1 MLKENKGYMNDDKNV
16 GQVIHNKRKEL
27 SLTQE
32 DLAEKVHVTRQAV
45 SNWERNK
52 TVPDDSMIA
61 VLAENLGTNID
72 NFVSKNNKKQS
83 GENTMSDKENTEQS
97 GYKVNKYDTAMG
109 LFYAVA
115 LFIGILVALILMVV
129 TGFTWENII
138 IDSAIGLLTFL
149 ILGLLC
155 HAIITLCR
163 KD

>member
-1 MLKENKGYMNDDKNV
+1 MNDDKNV

-32 DLAEKVHVTRQAV
+32 DLAQKVHVTRQAV

-72 NFVSKNNKKQS
+72 NFVSKSNKKQS

-97 GYKVNKYDTAMG
+97 GYKVNKYDTAIG
-109 LFYAVA
+109 LF
-115 LFIGILVALILMVV
+115 M
-129 TGFTWENII
+129 
-138 IDSAIGLLTFL
+138 LLHFL
-149 ILGLLC
+149 SEF
-155 HAIITLCR
+155 
-163 KD
+163 

>member
-1 MLKENKGYMNDDKNV
+1 MNDDKNV

-32 DLAEKVHVTRQAV
+32 DLAQKVHVTRQAV

-72 NFVSKNNKKQS
+72 NFVSKSNKKQS

-97 GYKVNKYDTAMG
+97 GYKVNKYDTAIG

-115 LFIGILVALILMVV
+115 LFVGILVAFLLMVI
-129 TGFTWENII
+129 TGFTLKNII
-138 IDSAIGLLTFL
+138 IDSVIGLLTFL

-155 HAIITLCR
+155 HVIITLCR